1 MVATEWTLLES
12 SFNGDRG
19 EGGLRLATHG
29 VGSRSQGATCKYEQR
44 VLVARVA
51 IRGMGV
57 GVKIQKLC
65 LKLGRGVGQ
74 PLIIAKNPIETNYLP
89 IIALLKDILSIFYS
103 CRGNF
108 SKTKPTKRV

>member
-1 MVATEWTLLES
+1 M
-12 SFNGDRG
+12 
-19 EGGLRLATHG
+19 ATHG
-29 VGSRSQGATCKYEQR
+29 AGSRSQGATCKYEKR
-44 VLVARVA
+44 VLVARAA

-57 GVKIQKLC
+57 GLGVKIQKLC
-65 LKLGRGVGQ
+65 LKLGMGVGQ

-103 CRGNF
+103 CQGSF